1 MNKNALL
8 LFIKAPILGKV
19 KTRLQPQLTQK
30 QSLRLYKAFVE
41 DLMCRLK
48 YSTLFDLHI
57 FFYPENS
64 LSMINNWLEGDYH
77 FHSQIGKNLGQKMS
91 NAFEWAFDN
100 NYEKAIL
107 IGSDIPTLTTLKIE
121 KAYGKLDQH
130 DLVIGPSEDG
140 GYYLIGMKKYL
151 PQLFRNIPW
160 STNIVLD
167 NTLKRAN
174 VDNLLSFQLP
184 HENDIDFF
192 EDALHLWEK
201 INSDESY
208 HQTKTYEALKKI
220 LSDAREIIT

>member
-1 MNKNALL
+1 
-8 LFIKAPILGKV
+8 
-19 KTRLQPQLTQK
+19 
-30 QSLRLYKAFVE
+30 
-41 DLMCRLK
+41 
-48 YSTLFDLHI
+48 
-57 FFYPENS
+57 
-64 LSMINNWLEGDYH
+64 MINNWLEGDYH

-130 DLVIGPSEDG
+130 DLVIGPSDDG

-220 LSDAREIIT
+220 LSDGREIIT